1 MAERA
6 RKLMSAAEFLEWDD
20 GTDTRYEL
28 IDGVPVA
35 MAPGSVH
42 HMQISFNVARLADEA
57 VRDRRPCR
65 AVPGGGLLL
74 EEGPPGRV
82 YIPDVLLTC
91 EPIEAAQLYRAPR
104 LVVEVLSPSTQS
116 YDKTA
121 KLPRYAALPSVEE
134 IWLLGSRARSL
145 TLWERVAGNWHAALP
160 MIGRAIFVSH
170 VLEVEVSLV
179 SIYELTTLEAASPE
193 DGSEEPGG

>member
-6 RKLMSAAEFLEWDD
+6 RRLMSAAEFLDWDD
-20 GTDTRYEL
+20 GTNTRYEL
-28 IDGVPVA
+28 IDGVPLA
-35 MAPGSVH
+35 MAPGSANHV
-42 HMQISFNVARLADEA
+42 QITGNVARIADGA

-74 EEGPPGRV
+74 QEGPPGRV

-91 EPIEAAQLYRAPR
+91 EPIDERRLYQAPR

-121 KLPRYAALPSVEE
+121 KLPRYAELPSIEE
-134 IWLLGSRARSL
+134 IWLVASRSRSVMV
-145 TLWERVAGNWHAALP
+145 WERVGGSWHAALP
-160 MIGRAIFVSH
+160 MIGRATFTSR
-170 VLEVEVSLV
+170 VLGMEVSLDA
-179 SIYELTTLEAASPE
+179 IYELTTLDATSPE
-193 DGSEEPGG
+193 DAPEEPSR

>member
-28 IDGVPVA
+28 IEGVPVA
-35 MAPGSVH
+35 MAPGSNN
-42 HMQISFNVARLADEA
+42 HMQITGNVFRIADDA
-57 VRDRRPCR
+57 VRNRRPCR

-74 EEGPPGRV
+74 EAGPPGRV

-91 EPIEAAQLYRAPR
+91 EPIDTRHLYEAPR

-121 KLPRYAALPSVEE
+121 KLPRYAALPSIEE
-134 IWLLGSRARSL
+134 IWLLGSRADR
-145 TLWERVAGNWHAALP
+145 
-160 MIGRAIFVSH
+160 
-170 VLEVEVSLV
+170 
-179 SIYELTTLEAASPE
+179 
-193 DGSEEPGG
+193 

>member
-1 MAERA
+1 MTERA
-6 RKLMSAAEFLEWDD
+6 RKLMSAAEFLRWDD

-28 IDGVPVA
+28 IDGLPVA
-35 MAPGSVH
+35 MAPGSANHV
-42 HMQISFNVARLADEA
+42 QITGNVLQLADS
-57 VRDRRPCR
+57 VLRGRRPCR
-65 AVPGGGLLL
+65 AVTGGGLLL
-74 EEGPPGRV
+74 KEGPPGRV
-82 YIPDVLLTC
+82 YIPDVLVTC
-91 EPIEAAQLYRAPR
+91 EPIDARHLYEAPW
-104 LVVEVLSPSTQS
+104 LVVEVLSPSTQA

-145 TLWERVAGNWHAALP
+145 TLWERIAGDWHAALP
-160 MIGRAIFVSH
+160 MIGRASFVSR
-170 VLEVEVSLV
+170 VLGVEVSLD

>member
-65 AVPGGGLLL
+65 TVPGGGLTR
-74 EEGPPGRV
+74 GR
-82 YIPDVLLTC
+82 L
-91 EPIEAAQLYRAPR
+91 
-104 LVVEVLSPSTQS
+104 
-116 YDKTA
+116 
-121 KLPRYAALPSVEE
+121 
-134 IWLLGSRARSL
+134 
-145 TLWERVAGNWHAALP
+145 
-160 MIGRAIFVSH
+160 
-170 VLEVEVSLV
+170 
-179 SIYELTTLEAASPE
+179 
-193 DGSEEPGG
+193 